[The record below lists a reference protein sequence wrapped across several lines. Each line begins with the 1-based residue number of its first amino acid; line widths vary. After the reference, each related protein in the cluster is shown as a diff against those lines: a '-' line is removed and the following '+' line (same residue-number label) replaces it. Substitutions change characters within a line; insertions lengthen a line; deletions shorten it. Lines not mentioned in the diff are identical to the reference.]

1 MNPVHRF
8 FDWLLRIE
16 HPRPEPDWQALVDAV
31 DLAAD
36 IANPRLSGNPTRHVI
51 RGRWAAQIVA
61 DFYNRV
67 WFIEAIDGELFALDA
82 ALAGFYATPKPVQD
96 PSHE

>member
-1 MNPVHRF
+1 MSLLHRAV
-8 FDWLLRIE
+8 DWLLRIE

-36 IANPRLSGNPTRHVI
+36 IASPPLFGRPTRHI
-51 RGRWAAQIVA
+51 ATHRWAAQIVS

-67 WFIEAIDGELFALDA
+67 WFIEAIDAELFALDA
-82 ALAGFYATPKPVQD
+82 ALAGYYSEPTR
-96 PSHE
+96 